1 MAGPFG
7 LPIALASVAALGAI
21 VAGATQMV
29 DDGIADSSRGPFTI
43 TDSYGKMAMTAKGD
57 NLAVSPNINKGG
69 GDDRMISLLER
80 IANKDSN
87 VYMDSQKVGTSLAVA
102 TNRV

>member
-1 MAGPFG
+1 
-7 LPIALASVAALGAI
+7 
-21 VAGATQMV
+21 
-29 DDGIADSSRGPFTI
+29 
-43 TDSYGKMAMTAKGD
+43 MTAKGD

>member
-1 MAGPFG
+1 M
-7 LPIALASVAALGAI
+7 SAI
-21 VAGATQMV
+21 CKQVQSV

-43 TDSYGKMAMTAKGD
+43 TDAYGKMAMTAKGD

-69 GDDRMISLLER
+69 GDDRMISLLEK
-80 IANKDSN
+80 IASKDSN
-87 VYMDSQKVGTSLAVA
+87 VYMDSQKVGTSLALA